1 MNPQHKI
8 IILQANTYSGKTEVS
23 NFLESTLGIKE
34 FHPYGFRKR
43 QLENHYKCPNLDT
56 QEGKNFIPD
65 GMSVSMQEL
74 MVSEYH
80 HYVEIDPFFT
90 TRVLRDNLSELVD
103 TKGTVC
109 VVSIR
114 NIPEVLELFK
124 VLWAHKYTHEPY
136 FIRINRPG
144 YNGSTS
150 DDKME
155 RIWQLYNLNYVS
167 SCFVV
172 NNDSTLDS
180 LFEQVKQ
187 ILFPSNSS
195 VSLT

>member
-8 IILQANTYSGKTEVS
+8 MVLQANTSSGKTEVS
-23 NFLESTLGIKE
+23 KFLEKTLGIPE

-43 QLENHYKCPNLDT
+43 QLEKHYRCPNLDT
-56 QEGKNFIPD
+56 QEGKNFIPE
-65 GMSVSMQEL
+65 GMEITMQEF

-80 HYVEIDPFFT
+80 HYVKVDPFFT
-90 TRVLRDNLSELVD
+90 TRVLKDNLSELVD
-103 TKGTVC
+103 NKGSVC

-124 VLWAHKYTHEPY
+124 VLRAHKYTHEPY

-144 YNGSTS
+144 YDGSTS
-150 DDKME
+150 DEKME
-155 RIWQLYNLNYVS
+155 DIWKLYNLNYWS
-167 SCFVV
+167 NCFVV
-172 NNDSTLDS
+172 DNDSTVEN

-187 ILFPSNSS
+187 IIFPSSSS